1 MDKGRA
7 RPAAGPQ
14 YSNAIMSLLREW
26 DSTAARPAA
35 LSPRPAQLPQAPSVN
50 AAPAATAA
58 AALAAPV
65 PLPPAAAAPPM
76 PLSSDDEQSSTQ
88 PLPPAAAAPPVRP
101 SPAAPSFS
109 SPRGRSFAS
118 PPPAAKADVFAFDDD
133 TGGSPPTRA
142 ADGGERK
149 DDDEYVPPS
158 RTRTEP
164 AAPNLGRYGLRR
176 RVDSPNYVAQAQDLV
191 ADFVAELGGEDGANA
206 YPLRGGLSGLAL
218 LHARPGAKRSRAEAR
233 AFGRK

>member
-1 MDKGRA
+1 M
-7 RPAAGPQ
+7 
-14 YSNAIMSLLREW
+14 
-26 DSTAARPAA
+26 
-35 LSPRPAQLPQAPSVN
+35 
-50 AAPAATAA
+50 ATAA
-58 AALAAPV
+58 VAAPV
-65 PLPPAAAAPPM
+65 PLPPAATAPPM
-76 PLSSDDEQSSTQ
+76 PLSSDDEQVVD
-88 PLPPAAAAPPVRP
+88 AAASARRRGATGPLVAER
-101 SPAAPSFS
+101 PSFS